1 MVKEGKFRK
10 DLYYRLN
17 VVPIKIP
24 PLSQRKAD
32 VEVLIEKCIDRF
44 NKAYQSDVKLTP
56 RAQEYLMDYN
66 WPGNVRELEN
76 IMEYLVVTSR
86 SGWIEAD
93 DLPNTVLASQNAFTG
108 AINLST
114 VNSLKEA
121 VATLEERLLRDTT
134 TDRKSVV

>member
-1 MVKEGKFRK
+1 
-10 DLYYRLN
+10 
-17 VVPIKIP
+17 
-24 PLSQRKAD
+24 
-32 VEVLIEKCIDRF
+32 
-44 NKAYQSDVKLTP
+44 
-56 RAQEYLMDYN
+56 MDYN

-93 DLPNTVLASQNAFTG
+93 DLPNTVLASQNASTG

-121 VATLEERLLRDTT
+121 VATLEERLLRDARNRTGSMEEMGRLLKIDRTT
-134 TDRKSVV
+134 VMRKMKKYNIEY